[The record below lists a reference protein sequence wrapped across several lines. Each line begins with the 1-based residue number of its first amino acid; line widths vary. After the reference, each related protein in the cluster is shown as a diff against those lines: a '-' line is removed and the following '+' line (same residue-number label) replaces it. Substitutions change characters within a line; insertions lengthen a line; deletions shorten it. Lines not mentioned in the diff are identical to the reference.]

1 MTYSS
6 GGLIQ
11 ATDYNTFKDTLNAIW
26 STGTGNSGYGQ
37 TAVAAVTSAGTV
49 TATQWSTLV
58 NTMNSALAHQGLTT
72 FTPSPTLTT
81 GQIVTYNAGIAANI
95 TQTNTTKLS
104 FGSQGTTS
112 TGANNATALTA
123 ANGATAQTFTITRT
137 ATFASA
143 DQARYFFN
151 AGGQI
156 NFVIGSATNNDA
168 TSRSGDIVTLTATN
182 LASVLAFRQGS
193 AGARTGTG
201 GTLNTSTTTVGY
213 YQLTTSFQTLCKITS
228 TTASYTTDYV
238 QLDVKSNGTQG
249 ANGDKGTVITFQL
262 TIYSDVRTSPAFNQ
276 SINVTVNNRLDVV
289 YPETT
294 NLTNTWGSVTV
305 A

>member
-1 MTYSS
+1 MSYSS

-11 ATDYNTFKDTLNAIW
+11 AADYNSFKDTLNAIW
-26 STGTGNSGYGQ
+26 STGTGNAGYGQ
-37 TAVAAVTSAGTV
+37 TAVTAVSSAATV

-58 NTMNSALAHQGLTT
+58 NAMNSALAHQGQTT
-72 FTPSPTLTT
+72 VTPSPTLTA
-81 GQIVTYNAGIAANI
+81 GQIVTYNSAIAAGI

-104 FGSQGTTS
+104 FGSQGTTT
-112 TGANNATALTA
+112 TGSNNASALTA
-123 ANGATAQTFTITRT
+123 ANGSTAQTFTITRT

-156 NFVIGSATNNDA
+156 NFVISSATNNDA
-168 TSRSGDIVTLTATN
+168 TSRSGDLVTLAATN

-201 GTLNTSTTTVGY
+201 GTVNTSTTNIGY
-213 YQLTTSFQTLCKITS
+213 YQLTTSNQTLSKITS
-228 TTASYTTDYV
+228 TTASYTSDYI

-249 ANGDKGTVITFQL
+249 SNSDKGTVVTFVL
-262 TIYSDVRTSPAFNQ
+262 TLYSDTRTGTPFNQ
-276 SINVTVNNRLDVV
+276 SINVTVNNRLDIV

-294 NLTNTWGSVTV
+294 NLSNTWGSITV

>member
-1 MTYSS
+1 MSYSS

-11 ATDYNTFKDTLNAIW
+11 AADYNSFKDTLNAIW
-26 STGTGNSGYGQ
+26 STGTGNAGYGQ
-37 TAVAAVTSAGTV
+37 TAVTAVSSAATV

-58 NTMNSALAHQGLTT
+58 NAMNSALAHQGQTT
-72 FTPSPTLTT
+72 VTPSPTLTA
-81 GQIVTYNAGIAANI
+81 GQIVTYNSAIAAGI

-104 FGSQGTTS
+104 FGSQGTTTTGS
-112 TGANNATALTA
+112 NYATSLTGANDAIAR
-123 ANGATAQTFTITRT
+123 TFAITRT

-156 NFVIGSATNNDA
+156 NFVVSSATNQNS
-168 TSRSGDIVTLTATN
+168 TSRSGDIVTLAATN
-182 LASVLAFRQGS
+182 FGSVLAFRQGS

-201 GTLNTSTTTVGY
+201 GTLNTSTTNVGY
-213 YQLTTSFQTLCKITS
+213 YQLTTSDQTLCKITS
-228 TTASYTTDYV
+228 TTASYTSDYI

-249 ANGDKGTVITFQL
+249 ANGDKGTVITFTL
-262 TIYSDVRTSPAFNQ
+262 TIYSGARTAPAFNQ
-276 SINVTVNNRLDVV
+276 AIDVFVNNRLDIV

-294 NLTNTWGSVTV
+294 NLSDSWGTVTV
-305 A
+305 G